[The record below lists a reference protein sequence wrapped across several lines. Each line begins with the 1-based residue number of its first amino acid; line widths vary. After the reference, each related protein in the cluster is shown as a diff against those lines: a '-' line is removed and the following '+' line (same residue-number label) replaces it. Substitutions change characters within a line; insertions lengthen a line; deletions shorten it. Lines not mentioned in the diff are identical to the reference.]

1 MVAKRT
7 SVLLVAAAALTALL
21 ALRGW
26 WSGRTMVATGADESA
41 AGWIADEGQLG
52 PTGGMA
58 PPAPAFPQR
67 GSAVPDLALPVL
79 RMDGPPWVATD
90 TLRLSDFRGRWVYLD
105 VFGSW
110 CPPCRTK
117 QPKMLEIA
125 ARLEEDGA
133 VVLGLLLEDSPETA
147 GEWLAANGGMAY
159 PYLVL
164 DEETKRSWGIT
175 GAPMGFLVS
184 PEGRLERLCFGC
196 SRGRDAVETLPDA
209 IS

>member
-1 MVAKRT
+1 MEKRR
-7 SVLLVAAAALTALL
+7 SSLLFLAAAALSVVLTAM
-21 ALRGW
+21 GW
-26 WSGRTMVATGADESA
+26 WSGRAA
-41 AGWIADEGQLG
+41 AGGSAGD
-52 PTGGMA
+52 TVA
-58 PPAPAFPQR
+58 STFPQK
-67 GSAVPDLALPVL
+67 GSVVPDLALPAL
-79 RMDGPPWVATD
+79 RTDGPPWIGTD

-125 ARLEEDGA
+125 DRLKEEGA
-133 VVLGLLLEDSPETA
+133 MVLGLLLEDSPQTA
-147 GEWLAANGGMAY
+147 AEWLAANGGVPY

-164 DEETKRSWGIT
+164 DEETKRAWGIT

-196 SRGRDAVETLPDA
+196 SRGRDAVGTLPDA
-209 IS
+209 IW